1 MGYVSPTR
9 LLPIRTGGIIGG
21 IARGVKARAAT
32 PSSRYS
38 GERAGE
44 RGERRGGPGTDRFE
58 GCADLPI
65 ERFAPV
71 ERGPPH
77 SPALSPAYGREGG
90 RTRCVGAG
98 RWRRLASKHPRCAA
112 AP

>member
-21 IARGVKARAAT
+21 IARGVKARATT

-44 RGERRGGPGTDRFE
+44 RGERRGGPGTGTSEDR
-58 GCADLPI
+58 ADLQI
-65 ERFAPV
+65 ERLTDV
-71 ERGPPH
+71 ERSSPL
-77 SPALSPAYGREGG
+77 SPALSPEYVGEGG
-90 RTRCVGAG
+90 RTWCVGAV
-98 RWRRLASKHPRCAA
+98 W
-112 AP
+112 